1 MEDHMVDYQK
11 LLKLAFEEAMIGYSE
26 GGVPVGA
33 LLADQEGNILGR
45 GHNMRVQNGDP
56 TIHGETAAFKNAG
69 RQRGYKNKILVTT
82 LSPCWYCSGLIKQF
96 NIGQLIVGDSVNFK
110 GGQDWLAEQ
119 GVNVIDLQDPD
130 CIEMMQKFISQN
142 PDLWAEDIG
151 D

>member
-1 MEDHMVDYQK
+1 MVDYRK
-11 LLKLAFEEAMIGYSE
+11 LLKLAYEEAQIGLSE

-33 LLADQEGNILGR
+33 ILADQEGKVLGR
-45 GHNMRVQNGDP
+45 GHNMRVQRGDP

-96 NIGQLIVGDSVNFK
+96 NIGQVIVGESVNFK

-119 GVNVIDLQDPD
+119 GVKVIDMQDTD
-130 CIEMMQKFISQN
+130 CIEMMKKFIRQN